1 MGNKTYN
8 SPKIKV
14 IDININPL
22 MSGSNYIK
30 TANRDYDGRA
40 VLSRESKFTTWEE
53 SDE

>member
-14 IDININPL
+14 LVIKIKPL
-22 MSGSNYIK
+22 MSGSISINNNY
-30 TANRDYDGRA
+30 YDGQT
-40 VLSRESKFTTWEE
+40 VLSREGRFTTWEE